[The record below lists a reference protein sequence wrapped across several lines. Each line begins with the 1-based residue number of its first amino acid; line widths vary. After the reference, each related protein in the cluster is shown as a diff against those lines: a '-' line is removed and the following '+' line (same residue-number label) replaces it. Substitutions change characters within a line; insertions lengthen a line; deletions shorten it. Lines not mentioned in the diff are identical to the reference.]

1 MIRQVQPDR
10 RGERGQ
16 IVAIF
21 ALSLVVVITMAGL
34 VIDGG
39 FTFVQRR
46 DQQNVVDAAALAAAY
61 AYGNASASSSDATK
75 TGAARSAALAI
86 AGVNGYTQGTGGVN
100 VTVTWDAPG
109 GAGRHFTVTIVKPHR
124 NYFAGIV
131 GMPTWDVATTATSE
145 AGRPNAALG
154 AMPIIV
160 NEKAFVTN
168 GAGPSHPFTY
178 VQAGDTG
185 PNPIP
190 QQSTTFNWT
199 MYCDRC
205 NADTNTVVGL
215 IAGGGTATVV
225 NLDDKIDPLNSGVH
239 NPLFTALEAK
249 VGTEF
254 PIPIVNDFGKMVGW
268 AMFHLTESN
277 KTTRVISGW
286 FVSPI
291 NPSAMTIVDG
301 VTSGGDAGSY
311 IARLVH

>member
-1 MIRQVQPDR
+1 MPRQAQPAPRHD
-10 RGERGQ
+10 GGQ
-16 IVAIF
+16 IIAIF
-21 ALSLVVVITMAGL
+21 ALSLVAIIAMAGL

-46 DQQNVVDAAALAAAY
+46 DQQNVADAAALAAAY
-61 AYGNASASSSDATK
+61 AYGNASATSSDATK
-75 TGAARSAALAI
+75 TSAARTAALAI
-86 AGVNGYTQGTGGVN
+86 SSANGYAHGTGGVD
-100 VTVTWDAPG
+100 VAVTWDPPG

-124 NYFAGIV
+124 NFFAGIV
-131 GMPTWDVATTATSE
+131 GMPTWDVATTAITE
-145 AGRPNAALG
+145 AGRPNAAIG
-154 AMPIIV
+154 AMPIIL
-160 NEKAFVTN
+160 NEKAFLAN

-199 MYCDRC
+199 MYCDQC

-215 IAGGGTATVV
+215 ITSGGTATVV
-225 NLDDKIDPLNSGVH
+225 SLDDKIDPLNSGVH
-239 NPLFTALEAK
+239 NPLFTALESK

-254 PIPIVNDFGKMVGW
+254 PIPIVNDLGKMVGW

-301 VTSGGDAGSY
+301 VTSGGDGGSY